1 MSCAPAASSRASI
14 KSGIISDCGTKA
26 TITRQDNGSLIKGL
40 IGGMSTLTEGNRTVE
55 LTRCY
60 AANSDASALPLVG
73 SATEQPTLTSC
84 HNGTPVGGN
93 GMASVLGTA
102 NWYYYQEE
110 DKLPLPITLNKDLP
124 GSDLAYYNDFYF
136 LPNEDNRRP
145 TT

>member
-1 MSCAPAASSRASI
+1 
-14 KSGIISDCGTKA
+14 
-26 TITRQDNGSLIKGL
+26 
-40 IGGMSTLTEGNRTVE
+40 MSTLTEGNRTVE